1 MKRNVARTVLAS
13 AALSIGAAGLAHGSN
28 LITNGSFETG
38 DFSGWTINGDID
50 HVGVCDAGT
59 CPGRLA
65 PEDGNFAAYF
75 GKAIDKTSPLLQEVA
90 TTPGQYYKIH
100 MALANPEGG
109 DSDYFEVD
117 WNGQAAFQKT
127 NSGPFS
133 WTDVSFEAQA
143 TDTET
148 ELSFTFANDSA
159 SFLLDNVQ
167 VEDAS
172 VPEPQS
178 FVLLGTGLAGV
189 LAALRRKIGR

>member
-28 LITNGSFETG
+28 LVVNGSFETG
-38 DFSGWTINGDID
+38 DFTGWTVNGDMD
-50 HVGVCDAGT
+50 HVGVCDAST
-59 CPGRLA
+59 CPGGLA

-75 GKAIDKTSPLLQEVA
+75 RKAVDKTSPLFQEVA

-100 MALANPEGG
+100 IELANPEGG
-109 DSDYFEVD
+109 DSNYFEVD
-117 WNGQAAFQKT
+117 WNGQEAFHKT

-143 TDTET
+143 TDAET

-159 SFLLDNVQ
+159 SFLLDDVQ
-167 VEDAS
+167 VEEDS
-172 VPEPQS
+172 TPEPQS
-178 FVLLGTGLAGV
+178 FLLLGTGLAGA